1 MSLYLVQVPDRE
13 PIACGS
19 YALCVCISLD
29 MDVCAA
35 LAVEC
40 GSHSKCVA
48 SPDDD
53 GGYMCVQQSSFSNKS
68 YTIELVRVRKT
79 LRSYCVM

>member
-1 MSLYLVQVPDRE
+1 MWLLEADNGMSEFHGCLVQVPGRE
-13 PIACGS
+13 PVACGS
-19 YALCVCISLD
+19 YACISLD

-35 LAVEC
+35 LTVEC

-53 GGYMCVQQSSFSNKS
+53 EGYMCVQQSSFNNKS
-68 YTIELVRVRKT
+68 YTIIH
-79 LRSYCVM
+79 Y

>member
-29 MDVCAA
+29 MDVC
-35 LAVEC
+35 
-40 GSHSKCVA
+40 GSHSVCVA

-53 GGYMCVQQSSFSNKS
+53 EGYIHVCATVQFQQ
-68 YTIELVRVRKT
+68 
-79 LRSYCVM
+79 